1 MSENVAIQTVHD
13 VKIVQSSTFSLR
25 TAALYLYKIYCVLSW
40 FLLDNAFFFFSF
52 LVCAEFLSAVDL
64 NKYISVARPHSVL
77 SALETQQHQL
87 RFTAMGSFR
96 NYF

>member
-40 FLLDNAFFFFSF
+40 FLLDNAFFFSF

>member
-1 MSENVAIQTVHD
+1 MSENVATQTVHD
-13 VKIVQSSTFSLR
+13 AKIVQSSTFSLR

-40 FLLDNAFFFFSF
+40 FLLDSAFFFF

-87 RFTAMGSFR
+87 CFTAMGSFR
-96 NYF
+96 NCF

>member
-40 FLLDNAFFFFSF
+40 FLLDNAFFSF